1 MAPLPRVGSNLALV
15 ALMGAFVTASD
26 FAAGG
31 PEPSA
36 RLLFPDE
43 PVAEM
48 DEEGRERT
56 LFVIRGMV
64 TDGFTFALA
73 NHQRRRAQQVDQLHL
88 HLEQGR
94 LMEKPVRARGRD
106 ADPLRKDARSA

>member
-36 RLLFPDE
+36 RLLFPGE
-43 PVAEM
+43 PVADM

-56 LFVIRGMV
+56 LFVIRGWSPM
-64 TDGFTFALA
+64 AS
-73 NHQRRRAQQVDQLHL
+73 
-88 HLEQGR
+88 
-94 LMEKPVRARGRD
+94 PS
-106 ADPLRKDARSA
+106 PLPTISGGGLSRWTSCISIWNKDA